1 MFAGG
6 KVPRGSFSQ
15 RLRALHF
22 FRQDYRTSN
31 AIWLLPFPQ
40 ELFGALPKAG
50 EPALRRTAM
59 KTAERGSTFVLV
71 LALHVGAVAWATHA
85 LDQSRSELV
94 QPTMQGVL
102 VPSDAVVPP
111 TPAPLAPPP
120 PVPDPEPPKP
130 EPPKPSPPKPK
141 PEPKRK
147 PLPPPP
153 PLPPSETAIEIP
165 MDEAEPPPA
174 PQASKAPS
182 EDAPP
187 QPHRPPPPGQ
197 AGPTTETPLTPP
209 RVDASHL
216 NNPAP
221 TYPPLSR
228 RMREEGRVLLDV
240 HIMPDGS
247 VAEVKLRESSGHRR
261 LDDSAIAAVERWR
274 YVPATRGGKPIAFWY
289 VQPVIFSLLN

>member
-1 MFAGG
+1 MSA
-6 KVPRGSFSQ
+6 
-15 RLRALHF
+15 
-22 FRQDYRTSN
+22 T
-31 AIWLLPFPQ
+31 
-40 ELFGALPKAG
+40 
-50 EPALRRTAM
+50 
-59 KTAERGSTFVLV
+59 ERGSTFAVI
-71 LALHVGAVAWATHA
+71 LALHVGVVAWATHA
-85 LDQSRSELV
+85 LEQSRSELV

-102 VPSDAVVPP
+102 VPSDVIVPP

-120 PVPDPEPPKP
+120 PEPAPEPPKP
-130 EPPKPSPPKPK
+130 EPPKPTPPKPK

-147 PLPPPP
+147 PLPPP

-165 MDEAEPPPA
+165 MDEAELLPV
-174 PQASKAPS
+174 PQANTTPS
-182 EDAPP
+182 QDAAAP
-187 QPHRPPPPGQ
+187 QPHRPPPSGQ
-197 AGPTTETPLTPP
+197 TGPPTETPLTPP

-247 VAEVKLRESSGHRR
+247 VAEVRLRESSGFGR

-289 VQPVIFSLLN
+289 VQPIIFSLIN